1 MENFTLGGVE
11 PEGEEDEGGDDPE
24 KDGIEIGMDFVCQ
37 INEKQKN
44 TYHSTHDG
52 RKEVKGGTV
61 GLSDML
67 HDDVLATTHGT
78 PGNGF
83 VTFLMIS
90 LLNGLSPLVVLFL
103 DEHNGAWNVSAYNR
117 LIGTL
122 VITAASNP
130 LLQQPC
136 L

>member
-1 MENFTLGGVE
+1 MGLG
-11 PEGEEDEGGDDPE
+11 
-24 KDGIEIGMDFVCQ
+24 
-37 INEKQKN
+37 
-44 TYHSTHDG
+44 
-52 RKEVKGGTV
+52 
-61 GLSDML
+61 DML
-67 HDDVLATTHGT
+67 HDDVLATTQGT

-90 LLNGLSPLVVLFL
+90 LLNGLGPLVVLFL

-117 LIGTL
+117 LVGTL

-136 L
+136 LQGFCFHHVCANQFL